1 MRFYNN
7 LRVRNK
13 LFLAFG
19 TVLVLAI
26 ILAVLSINTIN
37 RNDNSYTYVLEY
49 PQKRVEHLMQI
60 DTDCVAMRR
69 IATGLVLNSADSA
82 LVENYWGQFEDTYN
96 NAVALANSY
105 IESNRLDTVRN
116 RAELDAGNVTALNI
130 LSQLETY
137 RSHIY
142 LAVEAARATGDMSET
157 NAHCLGGAPVIA
169 EVSTGISELLASAST
184 YTSTVSEANTKE
196 KDSAVRL
203 FIILIVIMCVLAV
216 SIAYFV
222 ANSISKPLAL
232 IANYFSKAGTT
243 GDVSISRE
251 NLEQM
256 ERIARNKDELGEFFS
271 MLHVFMSRIT
281 DVSDALQTVANGDLT
296 VELSVLS
303 DTDTMGTSVETMLHS
318 LNEMFREVNSAA
330 HQVFSGANQISNG
343 AQTMAQGAT
352 EQAAAI
358 EELSTTISQ
367 VVTQANKNL
376 QGADHETIGL
386 VNQVG
391 AEMQD
396 TVKYMEELGH
406 AMSGISTSSEKIS
419 KVIKV
424 IDEIAFQTN
433 ILALNAAVEA
443 ARAGQHGKGFA
454 VVAEE
459 VRNLAGKSAE
469 AAKETAELVKASME
483 YVQRGSGMSEKTNQS
498 VKQVSETTQRV
509 QERIIEIN
517 ESIEQISQ
525 VVQTNSAT
533 AQENAAASEELSGQS
548 QMLNQLMERFRI
560 KSFDNDRLLSYDT
573 SGHNHLIEGTH

>member
-19 TVLVLAI
+19 TVLLLAI
-26 ILAVLSINTIN
+26 ALAILSINTIN
-37 RNDNSYTYVLEY
+37 RNDNSYTYVLEF
-49 PQKRVEHLMQI
+49 PQKRVEYLMQV

-69 IATGLVLNSADSA
+69 IATGLVLNAADPA

-96 NAVALANSY
+96 HAVELTNSY
-105 IESNRLDTVRN
+105 IESNKLDTVRN
-116 RAELDAGNVTALNI
+116 RAELDAGNVTALNM
-130 LSQLETY
+130 LTQLESY
-137 RSHIY
+137 RSHIH
-142 LAVEAARATGDMSET
+142 LAVEAARATGDMGET
-157 NAHCLGGAPVIA
+157 NAHCLGAAPIIA
-169 EVSTGISELLASAST
+169 QVSTGLSELLTSAST
-184 YTSTVSEANTKE
+184 YTSSVSDANTKE
-196 KDSAVRL
+196 KNSAVML
-203 FIILIVIMCVLAV
+203 FIIMIAIMCILAV
-216 SIAYFV
+216 AVAVFV
-222 ANSISKPLAL
+222 ANSISKPLAM

-256 ERIARNKDELGEFFS
+256 ERISRNKDELGEFFL
-271 MLHVFMSRIT
+271 MLRVFMARIT

-358 EELSTTISQ
+358 EELSETISQ
-367 VVTQANKNL
+367 VVTQTNKNL
-376 QGADHETIGL
+376 QGSDYETIGL

-396 TVKYMEELGH
+396 TVKYMEELGR
-406 AMSGISTSSEKIS
+406 AMSGISISSEKIS

-459 VRNLAGKSAE
+459 VRNLAGKSAK

-498 VKQVSETTQRV
+498 VKQVSETTHRV

-548 QMLNQLMERFRI
+548 QMLNHLMERFRI
-560 KSFDNDRLLSYDT
+560 KNFENEHLLSYDST
-573 SGHNHLIEGTH
+573 GHNHLLEGAR